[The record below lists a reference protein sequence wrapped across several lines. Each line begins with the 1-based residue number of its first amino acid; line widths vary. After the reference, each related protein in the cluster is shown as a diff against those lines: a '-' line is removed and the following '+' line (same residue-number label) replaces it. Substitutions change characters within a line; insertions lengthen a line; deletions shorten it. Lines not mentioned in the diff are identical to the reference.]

1 MAEPDKVLN
10 VKLFATVSYPLHYNT
25 GCLDEDTM
33 GMEVVG
39 DYAS

>member
-1 MAEPDKVLN
+1 MIVDD
-10 VKLFATVSYPLHYNT
+10 VKLFATVSYPLHYNA

-33 GMEVVG
+33 GMEMVG